1 MSLLVPLTVAL
12 VILIKVNVAFA
23 SSHSFLITITSK
35 TGWEGVQ
42 MFSLGAV
49 PTRLELL
56 LASRPGRES
65 LQAPQPILIML
76 KVPGQLLI

>member
-1 MSLLVPLTVAL
+1 M
-12 VILIKVNVAFA
+12 
-23 SSHSFLITITSK
+23 SFLFCLINFLIDMANK

-56 LASRPGRES
+56 LASRAGRDS

-76 KVPGQLLI
+76 KVPGQLWI